1 MNVESLMVLTLCD
14 DDVQTLRELLHG
26 YVPELRYEVARTDAT
41 KLRHVLVTRQKPC
54 ERMTNQLRGECAI
67 TERRR
72 NAARSSTNEAWGLQ
86 KGQ

>member
-41 KLRHVLVTRQKPC
+41 ALRHVLFTR
-54 ERMTNQLRGECAI
+54 
-67 TERRR
+67 
-72 NAARSSTNEAWGLQ
+72 
-86 KGQ
+86 